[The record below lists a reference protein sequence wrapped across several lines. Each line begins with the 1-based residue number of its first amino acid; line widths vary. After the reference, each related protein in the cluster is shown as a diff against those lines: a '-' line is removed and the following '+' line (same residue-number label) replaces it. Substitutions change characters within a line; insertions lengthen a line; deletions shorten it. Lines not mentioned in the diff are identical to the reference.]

1 MQDKKKRVITGD
13 KVLFIGGLIGTVL
26 VLASMGVH
34 WVRHGTPFIDGLGIF
49 QNSIAD
55 SLFLLVLVVIPFIWG
70 LFENRKNKHNE

>member
-13 KVLFIGGLIGTVL
+13 DVLFWGGLIGSVL

-34 WVRHGTPFIDGLGIF
+34 WIRHGTPFMEGLGLF

-55 SLFLLVLVVIPFIWG
+55 SLFLLAIVVIPFIWG
-70 LFENRKNKHNE
+70 IFENRKNKHS